1 VNRLNGDSPGVE
13 MNLTGQR
20 HPNRERMEELCC
32 FMALGELS
40 FDESRELAAHLQT
53 CAECRKLL
61 SDFER
66 IALKDLPLVV
76 ASRIEGNLDSV
87 PRDLDVQT
95 ALSRV
100 LSKVG
105 TSPEVPEES
114 KRPDPIIFPKPARR
128 IAWLKPVAIA
138 CTAAALAVTASLA
151 YRNRQVHSRM
161 DISVRSTLQA
171 DVSYWK
177 DRSTFLSG
185 QTQSLQSKL
194 AQSQQNLTVA
204 TNTLNQ
210 ERDAHAKVLLAQKNL
225 QDELTARASDAEEK
239 ARELREVQTSL
250 AQEQNGQRALLDEVQ
265 HLRVLSKEQS
275 EIIASLSQHANE
287 AEKNPVPPPPNV
299 TEAEALSVFGARN
312 LEIVD
317 VVDVNSGDKKPK
329 IFGRVYY
336 VDRRLLLFYAFDLQ
350 DHKHGRMAAGFQAWG
365 FRQPN
370 SAKAESLGLF
380 YVDDASLNRWVLKV
394 TDPKVLASIDTV
406 FVTAEPPGGSL
417 SPKGKKLLLASIAN
431 PPNHP

>member
-1 VNRLNGDSPGVE
+1 ME

-40 FDESRELAAHLQT
+40 FDESRELATHLQT
-53 CAECRKLL
+53 CAECRDLL
-61 SDFER
+61 KDYER
-66 IALKDLPLVV
+66 IALKDLPLAA
-76 ASRIEGNLDSV
+76 ASHNPVEDNLDSI

-105 TSPEVPEES
+105 PSPEVPGAS
-114 KRPDPIIFPKPARR
+114 KRPTPVVLPKPARR
-128 IAWLKPVAIA
+128 ITWLKPVAIA
-138 CTAAALAVTASLA
+138 CTAAALALTASLA
-151 YRNRQVHSRM
+151 YRNRRAHSRM
-161 DISVRSTLQA
+161 DVSVRSTLQA
-171 DVSYWK
+171 DVNYWK
-177 DRSTFLSG
+177 DRSALLSN
-185 QTQSLQSKL
+185 QTQSLEAKL

-204 TNTLNQ
+204 INTLNQ
-210 ERDAHAKVLLAQKNL
+210 ERDAHAKVLSAQKNL
-225 QDELTARASDAEEK
+225 QDELATRVSDAEEK
-239 ARELREVQTSL
+239 TRELKEVQATL
-250 AQEQNGQRALLDEVQ
+250 AQEQNGQHALLDELQ
-265 HLRVLSKEQS
+265 RLRALSKEQS
-275 EIIASLSQHANE
+275 ETIASLSQHANE
-287 AEKNPVPPPPNV
+287 SEKNPVPPPPNV

-370 SAKAESLGLF
+370 SSKAESLGLF
-380 YVDDASLNRWVLKV
+380 YVDDVSLNRWVLKV